1 MQVIYSKACGVD
13 VHKSFIVA
21 VICDST
27 SVEPQYLRKRFS
39 TFNNSLIEFR
49 KWLLDNDCQNVCM
62 ESTGKYYVPVY
73 NALEGHI
80 SNVVV
85 ANPKWVK
92 CVKGEKD
99 DNKDAKWIADLFKLG
114 IVRSSFI
121 PNKDIRILRELTRYL
136 YKLTNMRTSEKN
148 RYINALTVGNCKL
161 DMVFSDIFCK
171 TSSAIIDTILS
182 QNKYKDEDILKN
194 IDKHCKSSNEDI
206 LNSIN
211 GISWESSQKQRMNV
225 IKEHIDYLDKSIK
238 TTREII
244 DSIIAP
250 YESAISLLCSIPG
263 IKRNS
268 AITIISEIGT
278 DMSQFSSHYRL
289 ASWAGLAPGCNESA
303 GKKKSVKISRAGV
316 YLKPAL
322 IEVAH
327 AAVKD
332 NNNPYYAN
340 KFNVISKRRGKKR
353 AYIAIARKILV
364 ATYHMLSTGEL
375 FNPTDLSKVE
385 TSDKDKIKFTKNN
398 FMQSTKQ
405 LISLGLTID
414 DLQTLIQ
421 SKISDSTP
429 VI

>member
-1 MQVIYSKACGVD
+1 MEVIYPKACGVD

-27 SVEPQYLRKRFS
+27 SVKPQYLRKRFS
-39 TFNNSLIEFR
+39 TFPNSLIEFR
-49 KWLLDNDCQNVCM
+49 NWLLANDCQNVCM

-80 SNVVV
+80 SNVVA
-85 ANPKWVK
+85 ANPKWVR
-92 CVKGEKD
+92 CIKGEKD

-114 IVRSSFI
+114 IVRGSFI

-148 RYINALTVGNCKL
+148 RFTNALTVGNCKL
-161 DMVFSDIFCK
+161 DMVFSDIFGK
-171 TSSAIIDTILS
+171 TSSAIIGTILS
-182 QNKYKDEDILKN
+182 QNEYNDEDILKN
-194 IDKHCKSSNEDI
+194 VDKHCKSSNEDI
-206 LNSIN
+206 LNSIS

-225 IKEHIDYLDKSIK
+225 IQEHIDYLDKSIK
-238 TTREII
+238 TIREII
-244 DSIIAP
+244 DSIIVP
-250 YESAISLLCSIPG
+250 YESAINLLCSVPG
-263 IKRNS
+263 VDRKS
-268 AITIISEIGT
+268 AIIIISEIGT

-289 ASWAGLAPGCNESA
+289 TAWAGLAPGCNESA

-316 YLKPAL
+316 YLKPTL
-322 IEVAH
+322 VEVAH

-332 NNNPYYAN
+332 KDNAYYAN

-353 AYIAIARKILV
+353 TYIAIARKILV
-364 ATYHMLSTGEL
+364 AIYHMLSTGEL
-375 FNPTDLSKVE
+375 FNPTDASKVE

-405 LISLGLTID
+405 LISMGLTID

-421 SKISDSTP
+421 SKISESTP

>member
-1 MQVIYSKACGVD
+1 MDVIYSKACGVD

-27 SVEPQYLRKRFS
+27 SVKPQYLRKRFS

-49 KWLLDNDCQNVCM
+49 NWLLANDCHNVCM

-85 ANPKWVK
+85 ANPKWVR
-92 CVKGEKD
+92 CIKGEKD

-114 IVRSSFI
+114 IVRGSFI

-148 RYINALTVGNCKL
+148 RFTNALTVGNCKL
-161 DMVFSDIFCK
+161 DMVFSDIFGK

-182 QNKYKDEDILKN
+182 QNEYDDEDILKN

-206 LNSIN
+206 LNSIS
-211 GISWESSQKQRMNV
+211 GISWEDAQKQRMNV
-225 IKEHIDYLDKSIK
+225 IQEHIDYLDKSIK
-238 TTREII
+238 TVKKII
-244 DSIIAP
+244 DTIIIP
-250 YESAISLLCSIPG
+250 YESAINLLCSIPG

-289 ASWAGLAPGCNESA
+289 ASWNGLAPGCNESA

-322 IEVAH
+322 VEVAH
-327 AAVKD
+327 CTVMDKSND
-332 NNNPYYAN
+332 YYAK
-340 KFNVISKRRGKKR
+340 KFNLISKRRGKKR
-353 AYIAIARKILV
+353 VYIAIARKILV
-364 ATYHMLSTGEL
+364 AIYHMLSTGEI

-398 FMQSTKQ
+398 FIQSTKQ
-405 LISLGLTID
+405 LISLGITVD
-414 DLQTLIQ
+414 ELQTFLT
-421 SKISDSTP
+421 SKISEFTP

>member
-1 MQVIYSKACGVD
+1 MEVIYPKACGVD

-27 SVEPQYLRKRFS
+27 SVKPQYLRKRFS

-49 KWLLDNDCQNVCM
+49 NWLLANDCQNVCM

-85 ANPKWVK
+85 ANPKWVR
-92 CVKGEKD
+92 CIKGEKD

-114 IVRSSFI
+114 IVRGSFI

-148 RYINALTVGNCKL
+148 RFTNALTVGNCKL
-161 DMVFSDIFCK
+161 DMVFSDIFGK
-171 TSSAIIDTILS
+171 SSSAIINTILS
-182 QNKYKDEDILKN
+182 QNEYNDEDILKN
-194 IDKHCKSSNEDI
+194 VDKHCKSSNEDI
-206 LNSIN
+206 LNSIS
-211 GISWESSQKQRMNV
+211 GISWQDAQKQRMNV
-225 IKEHIDYLDKSIK
+225 IQEHINYLDKSIK
-238 TTREII
+238 TVKEII

-250 YESAISLLCSIPG
+250 YESAIKLLCSAPG
-263 IKRNS
+263 IDRKS

-316 YLKPAL
+316 YLKPTL
-322 IEVAH
+322 VEVAH
-327 AAVKD
+327 CAVKD
-332 NNNPYYAN
+332 KDNPYYAN
-340 KFNVISKRRGKKR
+340 KFNVLSKRRGKKR

-364 ATYHMLSTGEL
+364 AIYHMLSTGEL
-375 FNPTDLSKVE
+375 FNPTDLSRVE

-421 SKISDSTP
+421 SKISESTP

>member
-1 MQVIYSKACGVD
+1 MEVIYPKACGVD

-27 SVEPQYLRKRFS
+27 TVKPQYLRKRFS
-39 TFNNSLIEFR
+39 TFNNSLIDFR
-49 KWLLDNDCQNVCM
+49 NWLLANDCKNVCM

-85 ANPKWVK
+85 ANPKWVR
-92 CVKGEKD
+92 CIKGEKD

-114 IVRSSFI
+114 IVRGSFI

-148 RYINALTVGNCKL
+148 RFTNALTVGNCKL
-161 DMVFSDIFCK
+161 DMVFSDIFGK
-171 TSSAIIDTILS
+171 TSSAIINTILS
-182 QNKYKDEDILKN
+182 QNEYNDEDILKN
-194 IDKHCKSSNEDI
+194 IDKHCKSSTENI

-211 GISWESSQKQRMNV
+211 GISWEDAQRQRMNV
-225 IKEHIDYLDKSIK
+225 IQEHIDYLDKSIK
-238 TTREII
+238 TVKEII
-244 DSIIAP
+244 DTIIAP
-250 YESAISLLCSIPG
+250 YESDINLLCSIPG

-316 YLKPAL
+316 YLKPTL
-322 IEVAH
+322 VEVAH
-327 AAVKD
+327 CAVTDKSND
-332 NNNPYYAN
+332 YYAK
-340 KFNVISKRRGKKR
+340 KFNLISKRRGKKR

-364 ATYHMLSTGEL
+364 AIYHMLSTGEL
-375 FNPTDLSKVE
+375 FNPSDASKVE
-385 TSDKDKIKFTKNN
+385 TTDKDKIKFTKNN

-405 LISLGLTID
+405 LISLGLTIEE
-414 DLQTLIQ
+414 LQAFIS
-421 SKISDSTP
+421 SKISESTP